1 MDLSDAA
8 TTALRRRWPGGP
20 PDRLVLVD
28 PSQQRLWLLASG
40 APVASWP
47 CSTSR
52 HGLGCREGSHR
63 TPVGLHRVAE
73 KIGEGAAVGAV
84 FLGRKPTGEV
94 VLPGSADPGRDAIT
108 TRILWLEGLEDGL
121 NAGGTVDTRSRYIY
135 IHGTP
140 HEGQIGSP
148 ASRGCVRMRNADVIE
163 LFERT
168 PTGTHVLILAD

>member
-1 MDLSDAA
+1 M
-8 TTALRRRWPGGP
+8 
-20 PDRLVLVD
+20 
-28 PSQQRLWLLASG
+28 
-40 APVASWP
+40 
-47 CSTSR
+47 
-52 HGLGCREGSHR
+52 
-63 TPVGLHRVAE
+63 GLHRVAE